1 VPKAILSNY
10 LWIKKADV
18 RGTPSQFAPEWEYR
32 IDLLK
37 TSEGKIAQQQIAFLR
52 EQATANGD
60 DPDDVA
66 KELTESDKLV
76 VRNWSEVGDW
86 WALCLGDQT
95 KVKALA
101 DELGLTLED
110 RRVEKPW
117 PDDLLG
123 KLKVLMAPRDSQVK
137 VMKTWAEANHG
148 ILQAAPAFGKTFVFI
163 QSIIARQQSAM
174 VLVHT
179 DALADQFIT
188 RFRHGSP
195 NDDGGYTP
203 ITNCLD
209 VEKELVTEVVGR
221 YAGPDKLYP
230 VTVATWQSFI
240 SPSGKKALKD
250 ISKSFAYLIC
260 DEAHVFAAPAPAS
273 VVNGFHAKVRQGCSV
288 GPESHVE
295 MRGGVFGSGWYGPVE
310 EAFNM
315 LNASS
320 PIRNEEPHEIIDT
333 TEQVESRGWTG
344 EGFAWKKVKSVVRHP
359 APESG
364 RRVRVL
370 GRWLSVTNDH
380 SMYVLNRN
388 GGLEEKKA
396 DKLSVDCLVP
406 FDTGANW
413 QGDQDV
419 VIDVADHVTRG
430 FAIVGKLE
438 DRHRLA
444 ATALCSNE
452 STASKSWW
460 NFRNQS
466 QHGHYVPVEAW
477 KLAKEV
483 LPPPTGFFIMT
494 LALPRLL
501 SVSKL
506 SYLFG
511 FYLGNGWCDNGR
523 VCFAVKEQGLDAFMA
538 KATECLAGLVATSS
552 IEVRKARGASYE
564 VRVSHGL
571 LIDVFQAVLP
581 GAALTKRIPHEW
593 LFVLNEEARRSLLQ
607 GLIDSDGHV
616 QVTKTKSARI
626 RYSTISK
633 CLVDDVRLLLRSLNV
648 RAGYTTNPPKV
659 GGVIAD
665 RQVVGLHYR
674 HDLNFS
680 MYQLMGKSGPNSGE
694 ITYPGAHSGASA
706 KLVQEVDDSWSFS
719 YTKYVYDLE
728 MEGHPSFVANGVLV
742 HNTATP
748 KRKDQLDVALYDVL
762 GPVTAHGKADQLP
775 ITSYLISTGCKYP
788 PRKYPSRAEWA
799 KIINWLMKQDD
810 RNSLIFDWVKHDV
823 RTEGRNVLI
832 LGDRVKWAL
841 EAAEILTKDYRIPAK
856 AVIGGMNT
864 KKGLAERAQ
873 TIQDM
878 MDGRI
883 RVITATSVFKAGID
897 IPNLDTLYYV
907 VPQNNVSQ
915 LQQALG
921 RVRRKYEDKK
931 SPVFRYFVDEGHGL
945 LFGCARGTHRAL
957 VEEDSEIVMV
967 SEGRKPGQVHAN
979 RVFDG
984 EKMEAKSFKAVA
996 NKQKEAM
1003 SALFTD
1009 LRQEDQL
1016 KQEYNRRLGRKKS

>member
-76 VRNWSEVGDW
+76 IKNWSEVGDW

-95 KVKALA
+95 KVKTLA

-163 QSIIARQQSAM
+163 QSIIARQQSTM

-203 ITNCLD
+203 ITNCLE
-209 VEKELVTEVVGR
+209 VEKELGTEVVGR

-230 VTVATWQSFI
+230 VTVATWQSFV
-240 SPSGKKALKD
+240 SPSGKKALKT
-250 ISKSFAYLIC
+250 IGKHFGYLVC
-260 DEAHVFAAPAPAS
+260 DECHVFAAPAPAS
-273 VVNGFHAKVRQGCSV
+273 VVNGFHAKVKA
-288 GPESHVE
+288 
-295 MRGGVFGSGWYGPVE
+295 GVS
-310 EAFNM
+310 
-315 LNASS
+315 
-320 PIRNEEPHEIIDT
+320 
-333 TEQVESRGWTG
+333 
-344 EGFAWKKVKSVVRHP
+344 
-359 APESG
+359 
-364 RRVRVL
+364 
-370 GRWLSVTNDH
+370 
-380 SMYVLNRN
+380 
-388 GGLEEKKA
+388 
-396 DKLSVDCLVP
+396 
-406 FDTGANW
+406 
-413 QGDQDV
+413 
-419 VIDVADHVTRG
+419 
-430 FAIVGKLE
+430 
-438 DRHRLA
+438 
-444 ATALCSNE
+444 
-452 STASKSWW
+452 
-460 NFRNQS
+460 
-466 QHGHYVPVEAW
+466 
-477 KLAKEV
+477 
-483 LPPPTGFFIMT
+483 
-494 LALPRLL
+494 
-501 SVSKL
+501 
-506 SYLFG
+506 
-511 FYLGNGWCDNGR
+511 
-523 VCFAVKEQGLDAFMA
+523 
-538 KATECLAGLVATSS
+538 
-552 IEVRKARGASYE
+552 
-564 VRVSHGL
+564 
-571 LIDVFQAVLP
+571 
-581 GAALTKRIPHEW
+581 
-593 LFVLNEEARRSLLQ
+593 
-607 GLIDSDGHV
+607 
-616 QVTKTKSARI
+616 
-626 RYSTISK
+626 
-633 CLVDDVRLLLRSLNV
+633 
-648 RAGYTTNPPKV
+648 
-659 GGVIAD
+659 
-665 RQVVGLHYR
+665 
-674 HDLNFS
+674 
-680 MYQLMGKSGPNSGE
+680 
-694 ITYPGAHSGASA
+694 
-706 KLVQEVDDSWSFS
+706 
-719 YTKYVYDLE
+719 
-728 MEGHPSFVANGVLV
+728 
-742 HNTATP
+742 ATP

-762 GPVTAHGKADQLP
+762 GPVTAHGKAAQLP

-841 EAAEILTKDYRIPAK
+841 EAAEILTKEYRIPAK
-856 AVIGGMNT
+856 AVIGGMT
-864 KKGLAERAQ
+864 SKRGLAERAQ

-967 SEGRKPGQVHAN
+967 SEGRKPDQVHAN

-984 EKMEAKSFKAVA
+984 EKMEAKGFKAVA

-1009 LRQEDQL
+1009 LRQEEQL